1 MTPPEITAL
10 PAVPLPDDVIDR
22 VASEVARHVA
32 DHIGTMY
39 PAAAAA
45 VSHASMS
52 RSIQGV
58 IRNLMAEAG
67 REAEAGRIEQWLRDA
82 RNRRL
87 NYRRV
92 SGYRPQKTEPSTGG

>member
-1 MTPPEITAL
+1 MTAPKITTL
-10 PAVPLPDDVIDR
+10 PVAPRSDDVIDR

-32 DHIGTMY
+32 DHIGVMY
-39 PAAAAA
+39 PKAAAA

-67 REAEAGRIEQWLRDA
+67 REAEAGRIEQWLRDV
-82 RNRRL
+82 RQRRL

-92 SGYRPQKTEPSTGG
+92 SGYRPLGKEG